1 MTSPRSNVTSEDLK
15 VRVLAAA
22 DAPLVTAFTCAEPDL
37 DDFLRADALRLQS
50 HRVARTYLAFHGAGD
65 LVGYMTL
72 LADAI
77 VLETKE
83 RKRLALSAHD
93 HPAVAALKIARLA
106 VSDSFRSTHTGV
118 GTALVSIALA
128 IGADLSDRIGC
139 RLLTVDAY
147 PESVAFYER
156 LGFVRNRAKPYQ
168 GREHPSM
175 RLDIFPADLPAWV
188 R

>member
-1 MTSPRSNVTSEDLK
+1 MTV
-15 VRVLAAA
+15 
-22 DAPLVTAFTCAEPDL
+22 
-37 DDFLRADALRLQS
+37 
-50 HRVARTYLAFHGAGD
+50 
-65 LVGYMTL
+65 

-93 HPAVAALKIARLA
+93 HPAVAAPL
-106 VSDSFRSTHTGV
+106 RSTHTGV
-118 GTALVSIALA
+118 GTALVRIALA
-128 IGADLSDRIGC
+128 IGADVSERMGC

-156 LGFVRNRAKPYQ
+156 LGFVRNRAKVYQ
-168 GREHPSM
+168 GREHPSL
-175 RLDIFPADLPAWV
+175 RLDIFPAEPPSWA

>member
-1 MTSPRSNVTSEDLK
+1 MTV
-15 VRVLAAA
+15 
-22 DAPLVTAFTCAEPDL
+22 
-37 DDFLRADALRLQS
+37 
-50 HRVARTYLAFHGAGD
+50 
-65 LVGYMTL
+65 

-93 HPAVAALKIARLA
+93 HPAVAAP
-106 VSDSFRSTHTGV
+106 FQSTHTGV
-118 GTALVSIALA
+118 GTALVRIALA
-128 IGADLSDRIGC
+128 IGADVSERMGC

-156 LGFVRNRAKPYQ
+156 LGFVRNRAKVYQ
-168 GREHPSM
+168 GREHPSL
-175 RLDIFPADLPAWV
+175 RLDIFPAEPPSWV

>member
-1 MTSPRSNVTSEDLK
+1 MTPSPRSSVTPEDLK
-15 VRVLAAA
+15 VRVLSAA
-22 DAPLVTAFTCAEPDL
+22 DAPLVAGFTCAEADL
-37 DDFLRADALRLQS
+37 DDFLRSDALRLQA
-50 HRVARTYLAFHGAGD
+50 HRVARTYLAFHQAE
-65 LVGYMTL
+65 LVGYMTV

-93 HPAVAALKIARLA
+93 HPAVAAP
-106 VSDSFRSTHTGV
+106 FRSTHTGV
-118 GTALVSIALA
+118 GTALVRIALA
-128 IGADLSDRIGC
+128 IGADVSERMGC

-156 LGFVRNRAKPYQ
+156 LGFVRNRAKVYQ
-168 GREHPSM
+168 GREHPSL
-175 RLDIFPADLPAWV
+175 RLDIFPAEPPSWA